1 MTLPYLFMVLLMLIG
16 PAVLMIENPRVD
28 TLYVV
33 APLPFH
39 GNLASNA
46 LLLDPPLKQSI
57 RS

>member
-16 PAVLMIENPRVD
+16 QAVLMIENPRVD
-28 TLYVV
+28 TLYFL
-33 APLPFH
+33 APLSFR

-57 RS
+57 RP